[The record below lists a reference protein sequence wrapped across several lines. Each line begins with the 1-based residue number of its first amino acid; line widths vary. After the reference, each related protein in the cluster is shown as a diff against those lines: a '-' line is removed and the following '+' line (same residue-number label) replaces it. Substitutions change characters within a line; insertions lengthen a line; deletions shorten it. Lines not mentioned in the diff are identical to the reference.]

1 MNQTADSNSQTV
13 QNEVIDLRELFSVLK
28 RRKKLIWSITTL
40 ITLLAV
46 AYALVKTPMYEA
58 RALIEIGNYKSV
70 KNNSVLL
77 DETSQLSKKLHILF
91 IDVFKNT
98 KDKESVITSISVP
111 KGQTSFLEVK
121 ALAISNEKAKEEIQK
136 LLTYTQAKHQKI
148 LDDVKW
154 RRELEIRNIEIKI
167 NDIKTKEVKLI
178 NKKIA
183 LTKDTI
189 AASKKELLALE
200 ESLKNMKNANSA
212 FIALQLIQKRDL
224 VQNIERLENKLIDI
238 QNKKN
243 TLESTT
249 INKLLEDKALISS
262 MLLPYNYKNTEIIG
276 EIITNDHP
284 VKPKKTL
291 IIIVAFITGL
301 MLSIFLA
308 FFLEFLRGMKEEEKD
323 A

>member
-28 RRKKLIWSITTL
+28 KRKKLIWSITTL

-70 KNNSVLL
+70 KNNRILL
-77 DETSQLSKKLHILF
+77 DESSQLSKKLNILF
-91 IDVFKNT
+91 IDIFNNVKA
-98 KDKESVITSISVP
+98 KESEITSISVP

-136 LLTYTQAKHQKI
+136 LLTYTQGKHQKI

-154 RRELEIRNIEIKI
+154 RRELEIRNIEIRI

-178 NKKIA
+178 DKKIA

-291 IIIVAFITGL
+291 IVIVAFITGL

>member
-28 RRKKLIWSITTL
+28 RRKKFIWSITTL